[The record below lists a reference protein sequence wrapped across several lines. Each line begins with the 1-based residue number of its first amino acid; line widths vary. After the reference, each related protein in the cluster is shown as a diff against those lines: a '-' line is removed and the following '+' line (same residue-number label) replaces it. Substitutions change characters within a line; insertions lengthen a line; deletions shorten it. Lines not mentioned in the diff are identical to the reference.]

1 MKKKSTKI
9 LNIVLSNMDFKIIIL
24 NKIEILR
31 VLETIKW
38 KIQKQKL
45 LISEIK
51 NSLDGFNNRLD
62 TAEEMTSELEY
73 RSEDNIKKKKK
84 HRKTNEWKTKERIR
98 YIEQ

>member
-51 NSLDGFNNRLD
+51 NSLDGFNNRVD

-73 RSEDNIKKKKK
+73 RSEDNIKKKKN
-84 HRKTNEWKTKERIR
+84 TERQMNGKQKS
-98 YIEQ
+98 E

>member
-38 KIQKQKL
+38 KI
-45 LISEIK
+45 
-51 NSLDGFNNRLD
+51 
-62 TAEEMTSELEY
+62 
-73 RSEDNIKKKKK
+73 
-84 HRKTNEWKTKERIR
+84 
-98 YIEQ
+98 

>member
-1 MKKKSTKI
+1 
-9 LNIVLSNMDFKIIIL
+9 MDFKIIIL

-51 NSLDGFNNRLD
+51 NSLDGFNNRVD

>member
-1 MKKKSTKI
+1 
-9 LNIVLSNMDFKIIIL
+9 MDFKIIIL

-73 RSEDNIKKKKK
+73 RSEDNIKKKK
-84 HRKTNEWKTKERIR
+84 HRKTNEWKTKERIK

>member
-51 NSLDGFNNRLD
+51 NSLDGFNNRVD

>member
-51 NSLDGFNNRLD
+51 NSLDGFNNRVD

-73 RSEDNIKKKKK
+73 RSEDNIKKKKTQK
-84 HRKTNEWKTKERIR
+84 DK
-98 YIEQ
+98 

>member
-1 MKKKSTKI
+1 
-9 LNIVLSNMDFKIIIL
+9 MDFKIIIL

-51 NSLDGFNNRLD
+51 NSLDGFNNRVD

-73 RSEDNIKKKKK
+73 RSEDNIKKKKN
-84 HRKTNEWKTKERIR
+84 TERQMNGKQKS
-98 YIEQ
+98 E

>member
-1 MKKKSTKI
+1 
-9 LNIVLSNMDFKIIIL
+9 MDFKIIIL

-73 RSEDNIKKKKK
+73 RSEDNIKKKN
-84 HRKTNEWKTKERIR
+84 TERQMNGKQKS
-98 YIEQ
+98 E